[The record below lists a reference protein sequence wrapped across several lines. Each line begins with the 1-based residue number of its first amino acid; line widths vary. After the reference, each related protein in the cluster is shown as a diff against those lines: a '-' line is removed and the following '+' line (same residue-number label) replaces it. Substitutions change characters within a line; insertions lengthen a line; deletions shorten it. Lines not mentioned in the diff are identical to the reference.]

1 MKKDN
6 LIPVQDFCVHH
17 HIEIQFIDSLAET
30 GVIEVLHIEQNQ
42 YFDTENL
49 DKVEMMVRLH
59 QELSI
64 HAEDMDIVERLVLKV
79 ATLQDELRAVKQRLN
94 FYEDLGL

>member
-1 MKKDN
+1 MKNDN

-30 GVIEVLHIEQNQ
+30 GVIEVMHIEQNQ
-42 YFDTENL
+42 YFDDENL
-49 DKVEMMVRLH
+49 NKVEMLVRLH

-64 HAEDMDIVERLVLKV
+64 HAEDMDVVERLIDKV
-79 ATLQDELRAVKQRLN
+79 ASLQNELRAAQQRLQ
-94 FYEDLGL
+94 FYERLD

>member
-1 MKKDN
+1 MKNDN

-30 GVIEVLHIEQNQ
+30 GVIEVMHIEQNQ
-42 YFDTENL
+42 YFDDENL
-49 DKVEMMVRLH
+49 NKVEMLVRLH

-64 HAEDMDIVERLVLKV
+64 HAEDMDVVERLIDKV
-79 ATLQDELRAVKQRLN
+79 AALQNELRAAQQRLQ
-94 FYEDLGL
+94 FYERLD